1 MLISVHRFV
10 TNRRAGC
17 DFKQRCNGQCCC
29 SADMTLIL
37 GEIIR
42 AEVSRGG
49 KIVASKNIDVTHT
62 GKLTSLQFVVYNVSK
77 IVLKRRS
84 VNNEE
89 V

>member
-49 KIVASKNIDVTHT
+49 KIVASKNIDVTYT
-62 GKLTSLQFVVYNVSK
+62 GKLTSLLVYNVSK
-77 IVLKRRS
+77 IVLKSRS
-84 VNNEE
+84 VNIEE